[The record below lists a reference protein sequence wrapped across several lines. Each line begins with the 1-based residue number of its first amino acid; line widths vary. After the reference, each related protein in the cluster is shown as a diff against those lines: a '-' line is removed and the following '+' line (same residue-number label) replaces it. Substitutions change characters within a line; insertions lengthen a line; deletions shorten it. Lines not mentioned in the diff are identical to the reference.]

1 MADICEKRLVSGDIV
16 SIINKL
22 KYKDEPITIQGSAK
36 LAVQKY
42 YSDIDL
48 FSQISEPTSAQKI
61 YDQIRLILKRGSEAS
76 AGGCGHLYFIELK
89 VQNTDETKTKF
100 NSKKDFTQ
108 TAFLRAI
115 DGKNLDF
122 IKIDYVLYLANT
134 MTELSVIYS
143 FTEPKSVDSPLKALS
158 DEVEEYKRDGNL
170 FKASKRLFSIY
181 NIQGKTEQMVRL
193 TRLFNSPIGMIYQMN
208 AQLKAVKLLL
218 EHHSDEATRAKA
230 NFVLKELGVAKD
242 ANIDEIIK
250 SNDDKIQKETLQFF
264 KKK

>member
-22 KYKDEPITIQGSAK
+22 KYKDEPIAIQGSAK

-76 AGGCGHLYFIELK
+76 AGGCGQLYFIELK

-158 DEVEEYKRDGNL
+158 DEVEEYKAIIFHIQYTRQNRADGSPHTLIQLPNRYDIPDERPTQGS
-170 FKASKRLFSIY
+170 KTATGASQRRSNKGEGQLRPQRVRRR
-181 NIQGKTEQMVRL
+181 QGRQHR
-193 TRLFNSPIGMIYQMN
+193 
-208 AQLKAVKLLL
+208 
-218 EHHSDEATRAKA
+218 
-230 NFVLKELGVAKD
+230 
-242 ANIDEIIK
+242 
-250 SNDDKIQKETLQFF
+250 
-264 KKK
+264 